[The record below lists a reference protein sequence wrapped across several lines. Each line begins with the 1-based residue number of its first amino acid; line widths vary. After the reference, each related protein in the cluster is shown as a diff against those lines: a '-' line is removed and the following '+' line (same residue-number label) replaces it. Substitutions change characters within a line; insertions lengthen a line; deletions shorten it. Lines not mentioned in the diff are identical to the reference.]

1 MQRRLSDFEWTD
13 LQTLLEVAREKSATA
28 AAVRLRV
35 DVTTV
40 RRRLAALQEAL
51 GIHLFVKNGRSLQ
64 LTHDGERIF
73 AVAAGMEGLSKEI
86 TRDATDA
93 ARDLVGVVRVS
104 TMEGFGSFYLAPR
117 LSRFIGQHPRLSV
130 ELVSSQHI
138 VNLSER
144 EADVSLNMI
153 RPQHGRLMVRKASQF
168 AVGLYAAPDYLHSA
182 GVPASIAA
190 LEDHTFITY
199 VDELVS
205 VPHVRWLP
213 DVIKSP
219 KVRFTSTSVVSQYE
233 ATCAGAGLA
242 MLPHFM
248 AARRHGLVR
257 VLAAEID
264 LIRDWWLVVHQD
276 LQAVPRIRAVT
287 DFIIATM
294 KQDSRILMS
303 SDLIA
308 PADSQ

>member
-1 MQRRLSDFEWTD
+1 MQRRLSEFEWTD
-13 LQTLLEVAREKSATA
+13 LQTLLEVAREKNATA
-28 AAVRLRV
+28 AAARLRI

-40 RRRLAALQEAL
+40 RRRLSALQEAL
-51 GIHLFVKNGRSLQ
+51 GIRLFVKNGRSLQ
-64 LTHDGERIF
+64 LTNDGERIF

-86 TRDATDA
+86 MRDATDA
-93 ARDLVGVVRVS
+93 ARDLVGAVRIS

-117 LSRFIGQHPRLSV
+117 LTRFIGQHPRLSV

-153 RPQHGRLMVRKASQF
+153 RPQNGRLMVRKASQF
-168 AVGLYAAPDYLHSA
+168 AVGMYAAPAYLESA
-182 GVPASIAA
+182 GVPESIAA
-190 LEDHTFITY
+190 LEDHAFITY

-213 DVIKSP
+213 DVIKAP

-233 ATCAGAGLA
+233 AACAGAGLA

-248 AARRHGLVR
+248 AARRPGLVR
-257 VLAAEID
+257 ILPAEIN

-276 LQAVPRIRAVT
+276 LQTVPRIRAMT

-294 KQDSRILMS
+294 RQDSKILMS
-303 SDLIA
+303 SDA
-308 PADSQ
+308 VASAAR